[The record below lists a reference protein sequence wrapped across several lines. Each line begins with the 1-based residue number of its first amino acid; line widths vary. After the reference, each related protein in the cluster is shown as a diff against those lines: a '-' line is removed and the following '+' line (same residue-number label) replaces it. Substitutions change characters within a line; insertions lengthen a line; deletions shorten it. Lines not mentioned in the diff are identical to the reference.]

1 MKKSLIVMVAMLGV
15 TLTTKAQVIVSGK
28 FVDAKA
34 TFRVYEMQEDSTF
47 AEISANLT
55 NNAKPK
61 HRYAI
66 ELEENKV
73 YVVKFINED
82 DKTKSMKFISYQSGE
97 IDLDVNFKTTKD
109 AYVTIKNNKA
119 YVKRTNEKLLA
130 VN

>member
-97 IDLDVNFKTTKD
+97 IDLDFKTTKD

>member
-1 MKKSLIVMVAMLGV
+1 MVAMLGV

-97 IDLDVNFKTTKD
+97 IDLDFKTTKD